1 MATMDLNAQLLR
13 EISAIISDRELTEK
27 TLSFV
32 RSLRRQYRRT
42 VAKNGKSEKREE
54 EEETIGKEELM
65 QMLREG
71 LREVKLIKEGKLKGR
86 PAEELLNEL

>member
-13 EISAIISDRELTEK
+13 EISAIISNRELTEK
-27 TLSFV
+27 TLSYV

-42 VAKNGKSEKREE
+42 AAKNGENVNN

-65 QMLREG
+65 QMLKEG
-71 LREVKLIKEGKLKGR
+71 LREVKLIEEGKLKGKS
-86 PAEELLNEL
+86 AEELLNEL